1 MLDGGFAVE
10 QVRKLND
17 WQEERMSRVNLA
29 IIAALLVAIGSK
41 AIGDNAGVEY
51 PLGYRTWQHVKS
63 MVIQPGHPLE
73 DPFGGIHHVYANSR
87 AMSGLSSG
95 QYEDGAVFV
104 FDLLGYA
111 DSENV
116 IVETE
121 RKRIDVMQYD
131 REQFSETGGWGYDT
145 FVGDST
151 TERLDQ
157 DVVVVCYACH
167 TGAEASSYVFSKYR
181 P

>member
-1 MLDGGFAVE
+1 MENTEAPMRAFRLT
-10 QVRKLND
+10 
-17 WQEERMSRVNLA
+17 
-29 IIAALLVAIGSK
+29 IIAVLAAIYGP
-41 AIGDNAGVEY
+41 AAAGDDAEVDY
-51 PLGYRTWQHVKS
+51 PSGYRSWQHVKS
-63 MVIQPGHPLE
+63 MIIQPGHPLE
-73 DPFGGIHHVYANSR
+73 DPFGGIHHVYANSK

-95 QYEDGAVFV
+95 QYEEGAVFV

-111 DSENV
+111 DSEKV
-116 IVETE
+116 IVETD

-157 DVVVVCYACH
+157 DVAVACYTCH
-167 TGAEASSYVFSKYR
+167 TGTEASSYVFSQYR